1 MDIDCKRKLS
11 EIEALYFAEP
21 ETKDL
26 FVEGPEDVNI
36 IELFFESNQVFDINI
51 ISIDNVD
58 FSEVPNFEIKSNK
71 EKVLFLAETISTNIE
86 TNLSNFTCIVDKDFD
101 SVNDNFVDNPY
112 IQYTDFANLEMY
124 LFNSKSINKFLKIG
138 LKNFPLPSS
147 IVINTLENILTDMFA
162 IRYSRT
168 KIDSSFQLI
177 QPDKILKYH
186 KGNLKY
192 DKADLLTKFLSKNNA
207 LAKAADFELEIQ
219 RVNEKSTELNESRL
233 FMHGKDFF
241 ELFFLIIKKIK
252 NTYTFNIRSFTRAF
266 FSSIEIT
273 SLIQYDMF
281 QSLKK
286 KYNTVRA
293 YQSP

>member
-1 MDIDCKRKLS
+1 MDYKRKLS
-11 EIEALYFAEP
+11 EIEALYFVEP
-21 ETKDL
+21 DTKDL

-36 IELFFESNQVFDINI
+36 FKLFFESNHVFDINI

-58 FSEVPNFEIKSNK
+58 FSEESNFEIKSNK
-71 EKVLFLAETISTNIE
+71 EKVLFLADTISKNIE

-101 SVNDNFVDNPY
+101 SVNDDFVDNPY
-112 IQYTDFANLEMY
+112 ILYTDFANLEMY
-124 LFNSKSINKFLKIG
+124 LFNSESINKFLKLG

-147 IVINTLENILTDMFA
+147 IVINTLENVLTDMFA

-186 KGNLKY
+186 RGNLKY
-192 DKADLLTKFLSKNNA
+192 DKADLFTKFLSKNNA
-207 LAKAADFELEIQ
+207 LDKAPDFDIEIQ
-219 RVNEKSTELNESRL
+219 RVNEKNAELNESRL

-252 NTYTFNIRSFTRAF
+252 NTYTFNIKSFRRAF
-266 FSSIEIT
+266 FSSIEIS

-281 QSLKK
+281 QLLEK
-286 KYNTVRA
+286 KYNTVSA
-293 YQSP
+293 